1 MGRSLPQEWI
11 DGTLHTLNVVRDL
24 GGKGNIPN
32 TSLSVVRQKPS
43 ANSRK
48 TKNLQWRFLPEK
60 ADDPRPFA
68 GKTNRG
74 REKRIYIEGTCG
86 TTDPWENEPL
96 GKGHTLDSD
105 VFGTYCKHTKKNQFM
120 GEKYPRLR
128 ARFGIW
134 LDASFC
140 AAFNFGKCCFHLGG
154 YNIGSCH
161 DSIWHTTH
169 GVRIRFDRHLGSISL
184 FNSNCN
190 LVV

>member
-24 GGKGNIPN
+24 GGKGNIPH

-74 REKRIYIEGTCG
+74 RGKRIYI
-86 TTDPWENEPL
+86 
-96 GKGHTLDSD
+96 
-105 VFGTYCKHTKKNQFM
+105 
-120 GEKYPRLR
+120 
-128 ARFGIW
+128 
-134 LDASFC
+134 
-140 AAFNFGKCCFHLGG
+140 
-154 YNIGSCH
+154 
-161 DSIWHTTH
+161 
-169 GVRIRFDRHLGSISL
+169 
-184 FNSNCN
+184 
-190 LVV
+190 